1 MESNNNN
8 DFGKI
13 IRNVGLFI
21 GIPLVFFLI
30 LWLFLD
36 PRTSSSNV
44 KYSDY
49 VAYFENNQVESY
61 TLDLGNGNLELTLR
75 KPSGPRTSTRTVKST
90 SAIMS

>member
-61 TLDLGNGNLELTLR
+61 TLDLGQR
-75 KPSGPRTSTRTVKST
+75 QSGTHPAGSLPDQGHQQGR
-90 SAIMS
+90 

>member
-30 LWLFLD
+30 LWLFSRPTHL
-36 PRTSSSNV
+36 V
-44 KYSDY
+44 
-49 VAYFENNQVESY
+49 VQCEI
-61 TLDLGNGNLELTLR
+61 LGLR
-75 KPSGPRTSTRTVKST
+75 GVFRE
-90 SAIMS
+90 